1 MASVFLLVVLLD
13 ILVIRLLYWLYWL
26 YTTKQTNVWWWT
38 WKHYPVLIML
48 HGNTNVL
55 NHTWSGEL
63 VVQTH
68 EKEIVIWRTN
78 LRQQGKQ
85 LRDDIVVKGYLKHRK
100 RESRNV
106 KDFWSKKEW
115 KTWKF
120 YVRSSVARDGRCIGK
135 MKKLWDDYGNGW
147 LWMIM
152 VSGNPILIAQF
163 SWIEKAADYDGTK
176 WNCAKRKNENKSWKN
191 WKWFRE

>member
-26 YTTKQTNVWWWT
+26 YTTKQTNVWWLT

-120 YVRSSVARDGRCIGK
+120 YVRSSVARYWQDEEVMGWLRQWMI
-135 MKKLWDDYGNGW
+135 MDDYGFW
-147 LWMIM
+147 QPYLDCSVLLDWESSRLWWNK
-152 VSGNPILIAQF
+152 VKLC
-163 SWIEKAADYDGTK
+163 EKK
-176 WNCAKRKNENKSWKN
+176 EWK
-191 WKWFRE
+191 